1 MPKAKRKLKEMRT
14 LLPLMKEDRFFKER
28 KMDEDL
34 ILRICQIANY
44 KFVQEGQF
52 VFEQDQEADS
62 LYLILSGEVAVRIRN
77 KNIIELMRDV
87 DRK

>member
-44 KFVQEGQF
+44 KFVQEGQI